1 MSWDSNAVIDWDE
14 LGSLL
19 KLMPSEPTS
28 MDVHMT
34 FSTPR
39 APVES
44 EAEGDARF
52 ELPIIGYV
60 FRAQREQRSAGVQT
74 VVPQAIWVTRNVDAS
89 TASLIS
95 AMMNPGSGN
104 RYGEAVIQ
112 AFKSGVD
119 LTGRAPSPMI
129 EFRLTDAAIVYH
141 SIITPGAS
149 SSPIEVLGIV
159 YRQLQIST
167 APQQASGLRGAVRTV
182 QLNQA

>member
-1 MSWDSNAVIDWDE
+1 MSWDSNAIVDWDE
-14 LGSLL
+14 LGSVL
-19 KLMPSEPTS
+19 KHMPSEPTS

-39 APVES
+39 APIES
-44 EAEGDARF
+44 EAEGEGRLQ
-52 ELPIIGYV
+52 LPIIGYA

-89 TASLIS
+89 TASFIS
-95 AMMNPGSGN
+95 AMINPGSGN

-112 AFKSGVD
+112 AFKAGVD
-119 LTGRAPSPMI
+119 LTGRTSNPMI
-129 EFRLTDAAIVYH
+129 EFRFTDAAIVFH
-141 SIITPGAS
+141 SIITPPAS
-149 SSPIEVLGIV
+149 SSPLEVMAIV

-182 QLNQA
+182 QISQS